1 MNYTSEQI
9 INDMYL
15 LLLQHCVQHFRSG
28 STVQIFEQDIRISI
42 NLLCKKYSMSLN
54 SDFHS

>member
-1 MNYTSEQI
+1 MKYTYEQI

-15 LLLQHCVQHFRSG
+15 LLLQHCVQHFRRG

-42 NLLCKKYSMSLN
+42 NLMCKKIQYVTQ
-54 SDFHS
+54 